1 MFKGNDIYFKNT
13 DDYNNKE
20 DRILLN
26 KQFKIIEAAKE
37 GRRKVHPI
45 FAVILAIVFLTL
57 GEFFM
62 LFMLFLPKAD
72 TSFVKAIYNNIEMIL
87 TFGGAI
93 FFIFLWIRFVEKRS
107 FSSIGFW
114 KVQWMRKYLRGAL
127 IGFVFISIPVIVL
140 VLTGIVKLQMQQIT
154 ATAIFGIVGSL
165 IAFLIQGATEEII
178 VRGWLFPVIS
188 VRSRIWVGII
198 VTSFLFGFLHLLNP
212 GITIL
217 SISNIILV
225 GVFAAFYVLKDSSL
239 WGICAWHS
247 IWNWAQYNVYGF
259 AVSGMTIYSTP
270 LFKPVTNG
278 SEVLH
283 GGSFGIEGSIITT
296 IMLSIASIVLWRQLW
311 GRRAKQRDFS

>member
-37 GRRKVHPI
+37 VRRKVHPI

-140 VLTGIVKLQMQQIT
+140 ILTGSVKLQMQQIT

-225 GVFAAFYVLKDSSL
+225 GVFAAFYALKDSSL

-247 IWNWAQYNVYGF
+247 LWNWAQFNIYGF
-259 AVSGMTIYSTP
+259 AVSGMVMYSTP